1 MTRLSA
7 AHNAESL
14 ERDFSENYPVS
25 VVLLGMSEKADLEA
39 TLEPVVTEICMDAF
53 FPKVVF
59 TEPQTGRNPA
69 VSVEALSEMME
80 KMGVGHIPTAV
91 KKDPRKAFEMAGQMA
106 REGGHQLLVIGS
118 VYLIGDLLKYVVERD
133 GLNLWDELT
142 VH

>member
-1 MTRLSA
+1 M
-7 AHNAESL
+7 
-14 ERDFSENYPVS
+14 
-25 VVLLGMSEKADLEA
+25 
-39 TLEPVVTEICMDAF
+39 EPVVSELRSTNS

-59 TEPQTGRNPA
+59 TEPQTGRSPA
-69 VSVEALSEMME
+69 VPVEQLCEMME

-106 REGGHQLLVIGS
+106 REEGHQLLVIGS